1 MRFQQEV
8 RQTLLPESR
17 LIPLQQHDTT
27 ETCPQLLLRIPAY
40 QIITVTDN
48 LSGSRRQVLRAVG
61 IGTTVA
67 LAGCSGSGGGDS
79 SDDEESTNDTP
90 DSSTQQDSTR
100 EEEST
105 STTDSEPTESGQTGE
120 GYPSQSSDGFKKT
133 LNNSVNNREHLY
145 AFEVNGME
153 HINLEGIN
161 SGGEKYNEGRERL
174 NLEEALFVAATD
186 AGPREKPSEAY
197 FVVSDPE
204 LSSTPPYIG
213 MHPVDEN
220 GNINQTDE
228 SVITGYMDEVISEAD
243 DFDPDTAQSQLESFF
258 RERIDGDPVGAGGGI
273 DHAVD
278 LEDFPYAVEAL
289 QSGYDA
295 S

>member
-1 MRFQQEV
+1 MVDINEV
-8 RQTLLPESR
+8 LEGESSR
-17 LIPLQQHDTT
+17 RKF
-27 ETCPQLLLRIPAY
+27 LRASGAAGAAA
-40 QIITVTDN
+40 
-48 LSGSRRQVLRAVG
+48 LSGC
-61 IGTTVA
+61 I
-67 LAGCSGSGGGDS
+67 GGD
-79 SDDEESTNDTP
+79 
-90 DSSTQQDSTR
+90 DSSESNKTSTTQQDSTTQ
-100 EEEST
+100 EDST

-153 HINLEGIN
+153 HINLDGIS

-197 FVVSDPE
+197 FVVYDPE
-204 LSSTPPYIG
+204 LSSNRPQIG

-220 GNINQTDE
+220 GNINQTDDATI
-228 SVITGYMDEVISEAD
+228 VGYMDEVISEAD
-243 DFDPDTAQSQLESFF
+243 DYDPDTAQSQLESFF

>member
-1 MRFQQEV
+1 
-8 RQTLLPESR
+8 
-17 LIPLQQHDTT
+17 
-27 ETCPQLLLRIPAY
+27 
-40 QIITVTDN
+40 VTDN

-79 SDDEESTNDTP
+79 SDGEESTNDTP
-90 DSSTQQDSTR
+90 DSSTQQDSTT
-100 EEEST
+100 EEESK
-105 STTDSEPTESGQTGE
+105 STTESEPTESGQTEE
-120 GYPSQSSDGFKKT
+120 GYPSQSSDGFKGL
-133 LNNSVNNREHLY
+133 LNEEARNEQHLY
-145 AFEVNGME
+145 AFEIDGME

-161 SGGEKYNEGRERL
+161 SGGEKYNEGRESL
-174 NLEEALFVAATD
+174 NLEEALYVAATD
-186 AGPREKPSEAY
+186 AGPRDEPSEVY
-197 FVVSDPE
+197 LVVWDPE
-204 LSSTPPYIG
+204 LSPAPPQIG

-228 SVITGYMDEVISEAD
+228 SVITGYTDEVLSEEAD
-243 DFDPDTAQSQLESFF
+243 DYDPDTAQSQLESFF

-289 QSGYDA
+289 QSGYDP